1 MSGANSTTAALGA
14 RMTPSEVGKQKA
26 AEAGIVDFLRE
37 AGNAL
42 NANSSA
48 AGVSSAH
55 MPRRKTLKTRF
66 VDRFDSF
73 NVDAAKCEP
82 SLP

>member
-14 RMTPSEVGKQKA
+14 RMTPAEVGKQKA

-42 NANSSA
+42 DATSSTAPVSA
-48 AGVSSAH
+48 AQ

-66 VDRFDSF
+66 VDRLIPSSSRPT
-73 NVDAAKCEP
+73 CEP
-82 SLP
+82 H